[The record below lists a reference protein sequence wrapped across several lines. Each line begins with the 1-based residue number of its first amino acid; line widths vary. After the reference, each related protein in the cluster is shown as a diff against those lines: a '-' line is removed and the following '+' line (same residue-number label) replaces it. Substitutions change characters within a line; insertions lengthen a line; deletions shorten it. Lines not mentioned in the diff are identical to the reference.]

1 MRDASVE
8 LAFHSIYGT
17 PWMKRIGAARHARPQ
32 AHDIN
37 KFPHVQESI
46 KKAKVGGY
54 AEGIIRML
62 ILLARARGSVR
73 RDRLERSNQLLHS
86 RPPFTSMTPEIRS
99 HIIHEQTMIV
109 EFAGADAITALPS
122 LLKDPVDRYRALNF
136 VLDISGPIE
145 EMDAPTIAMFK
156 RFQLALLTM
165 AKDWREPEPFDATD
179 EPGTSPPAAGGPRA
193 VNGSGA
199 HVDLERDITPISA
212 VPEEP
217 AA

>member
-1 MRDASVE
+1 
-8 LAFHSIYGT
+8 
-17 PWMKRIGAARHARPQ
+17 
-32 AHDIN
+32 
-37 KFPHVQESI
+37 
-46 KKAKVGGY
+46 
-54 AEGIIRML
+54 
-62 ILLARARGSVR
+62 
-73 RDRLERSNQLLHS
+73 
-86 RPPFTSMTPEIRS
+86 MTPEIRS

-122 LLKDPVDRYRALNF
+122 LLRDPVDRYRALNF

-165 AKDWREPEPFDATD
+165 AKDWREPEPVDATD